1 MQIFSKRVYDK
12 PIPTDGIR
20 VLVDRLWPRGLKKK
34 DAAIDVWAKDLAP
47 SSELRKWFAHED
59 EKFEEFARRY
69 RLELEKAADAINKV
83 NASGKGRTLTL
94 VYAAKNAK
102 CNNAVVLQA
111 RLKRQARA
119 IEEAQERTQSSV

>member
-1 MQIFSKRVYDK
+1 MQIHIKRVYDS
-12 PIPTDGIR
+12 PAPTDGIR

-47 SSELRKWFAHED
+47 SSELRRWFAHED
-59 EKFEEFARRY
+59 EKFEEFTRRY
-69 RLELEKAADAINKV
+69 RLELEKAADAINKLI
-83 NASGKGRTLTL
+83 ASGKGRTLTL

-102 CNNAVVLQA
+102 SNNAVVLQA

-119 IEEAQERTQSSV
+119 IEKAQKRTRSSG